1 MRSIFRN
8 NLRLKPSILTAFF
21 FLTVPVFFTIIA
33 VTYFSNDN
41 IARTSAR
48 ELVERFRIDALESI
62 EDDLNPLKSLI
73 GSAAALGDQDPAFY
87 FDNRCLKYFFSILM
101 HSQKIVS
108 VYVGLSDGALRLAR
122 RVDPASMIQGK
133 LPPQGAAY
141 AYRWLVPKA
150 GSPSVDHYVFLDAS
164 QKELVSTDEDTTY
177 DPRVRPWYRAAEQA
191 HATIISDPDV
201 FASEAV
207 IAVTVAAPFYADCKL
222 AGVAAAGV
230 PLGGLGAYLAERK
243 ISPGTVSYILD
254 HQGRVIAASDLSNT
268 STTEQGS
275 VALRHISS
283 LDNPPPAIAVRARPR
298 HGGGVFSRSE
308 EHTSELQSPDH
319 LVCRL

>member
-1 MRSIFRN
+1 MRNIFRN
-8 NLRLKPSILTAFF
+8 NLRLKPSILTACF

-33 VTYFSNDN
+33 VTSFSNDN

-62 EDDLNPLKSLI
+62 EDDFNPLKSLI

-87 FDNRCLKYFFSILM
+87 LDNRCLKYLFSILM

-164 QKELVSTDEDTTY
+164 QK
-177 DPRVRPWYRAAEQA
+177 
-191 HATIISDPDV
+191 
-201 FASEAV
+201 
-207 IAVTVAAPFYADCKL
+207 
-222 AGVAAAGV
+222 
-230 PLGGLGAYLAERK
+230 
-243 ISPGTVSYILD
+243 
-254 HQGRVIAASDLSNT
+254 
-268 STTEQGS
+268 
-275 VALRHISS
+275 
-283 LDNPPPAIAVRARPR
+283 
-298 HGGGVFSRSE
+298 
-308 EHTSELQSPDH
+308 
-319 LVCRL
+319 

>member
-1 MRSIFRN
+1 MRNIFRN

-62 EDDLNPLKSLI
+62 EDDFNPLKSLI

-87 FDNRCLKYFFSILM
+87 ADNRCLKYFFSILM

-108 VYVGLSDGALRLAR
+108 VYVGLNDGSLRLAR
-122 RVDPASMIQGK
+122 RVDPASMIRDK
-133 LPPQGAAY
+133 LPPQDAAY

-191 HATIISDPDV
+191 
-201 FASEAV
+201 
-207 IAVTVAAPFYADCKL
+207 
-222 AGVAAAGV
+222 
-230 PLGGLGAYLAERK
+230 R
-243 ISPGTVSYILD
+243 D
-254 HQGRVIAASDLSNT
+254 HH
-268 STTEQGS
+268 
-275 VALRHISS
+275 LRS
-283 LDNPPPAIAVRARPR
+283 
-298 HGGGVFSRSE
+298 
-308 EHTSELQSPDH
+308 
-319 LVCRL
+319 